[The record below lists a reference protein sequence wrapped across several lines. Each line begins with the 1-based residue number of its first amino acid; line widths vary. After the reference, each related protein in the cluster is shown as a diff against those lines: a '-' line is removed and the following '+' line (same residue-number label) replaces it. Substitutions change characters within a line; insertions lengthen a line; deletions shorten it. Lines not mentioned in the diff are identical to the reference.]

1 MKKVERSEI
10 LSIDEY
16 EKVRPEWVKE
26 VIAARQAR
34 RVVVGDKVS
43 MAFENHVTVRY
54 QIQEMIRV
62 EKIHSEAAVQHEI
75 DVYNELIPEG
85 DELSATLFI
94 EIDDERKLKEMLPKL
109 VGLEDATHLKI
120 GAGLI
125 VRGEGEKGRSREDYT
140 SSVHYLRFP
149 VSPEAKQALQA
160 GASTVWL
167 EIDHPGYGASARLS
181 PETVQ
186 ALAQDLS
193 E

>member
-10 LSIDEY
+10 LSIEDY
-16 EKVRPEWVKE
+16 EKVRPDRVNE

-43 MAFENHVTVRY
+43 VAFENHVTVRY

-62 EKIHSEAAVQHEI
+62 EKVRSEAAVQNEI
-75 DVYNELIPEG
+75 DVYNELIPDG

-109 VGLEDATHLKI
+109 VGLENATRLKI
-120 GAGLI
+120 GDSLI

-149 VSPEAKQALQA
+149 FSPEAKRALQE
-160 GASTVWL
+160 GSSTVWL
-167 EIDHPGYGASARLS
+167 EIDHPNYGVSARLS

-186 ALAQDLS
+186 ALARDLS